1 MTKQYAFIGNDLS
14 LDFVNTVGNISSEN
28 PTENLDSFSDLIEWS
43 KQGKL
48 ISNDDA
54 KILFTETEKN
64 TLESEKVFRRVLRFR
79 TSVYRIFKSVVNGKE
94 IPKKDLAVLNNELS
108 RAMSKA
114 EIFYRE
120 GELIWD
126 WNNNSLE
133 RILFLLS
140 RAAAQ
145 LLTSSDR
152 EKLKCCSGE
161 TCGWL
166 FYDTSKN
173 NRRQWCDM
181 RDCGNLAKARRFRVK
196 NAVSTPEAKSTR

>member
-114 EIFYRE
+114 EIYYHE

-133 RILFLLS
+133 RILFLVS
-140 RAAAQ
+140 RTAAQ

>member
-114 EIFYRE
+114 EIYYHE

-126 WNNNSLE
+126 WKNDGIE
-133 RILFLLS
+133 RILFLIT
-140 RAAAQ
+140 RIAAQ
-145 LLTSSDR
+145 LLTSSDL

-161 TCGWL
+161 NCGWL

-173 NRRQWCDM
+173 KRRQWCDM

-196 NAVSTPEAKSTR
+196 KAR

>member
-79 TSVYRIFKSVVNGKE
+79 TSVYRIFKSVVGV
-94 IPKKDLAVLNNELS
+94 PP
-108 RAMSKA
+108 SKY
-114 EIFYRE
+114 I
-120 GELIWD
+120 
-126 WNNNSLE
+126 
-133 RILFLLS
+133 
-140 RAAAQ
+140 
-145 LLTSSDR
+145 
-152 EKLKCCSGE
+152 K
-161 TCGWL
+161 
-166 FYDTSKN
+166 
-173 NRRQWCDM
+173 
-181 RDCGNLAKARRFRVK
+181 
-196 NAVSTPEAKSTR
+196 